1 MENKHTNKILDHEKK
16 CYYPGSCPWTF
27 PHVNLQQTAG
37 TEKNISLNTVIQKK
51 NQPKIFQM
59 KKSRKK
65 KWGNEEKNHKLGK
78 EDYEKIYIYIYMATK
93 ETEMIIGDCGI
104 NFKRKQ
110 NKTLNKF
117 LYEGLL

>member
-27 PHVNLQQTAG
+27 PHVNLPQTAG

-78 EDYEKIYIYIYMATK
+78 EDYEKKNIYIYGHERDRNDYWRLWHKFQKKA
-93 ETEMIIGDCGI
+93 
-104 NFKRKQ
+104 KQ
-110 NKTLNKF
+110 NLK
-117 LYEGLL
+117 